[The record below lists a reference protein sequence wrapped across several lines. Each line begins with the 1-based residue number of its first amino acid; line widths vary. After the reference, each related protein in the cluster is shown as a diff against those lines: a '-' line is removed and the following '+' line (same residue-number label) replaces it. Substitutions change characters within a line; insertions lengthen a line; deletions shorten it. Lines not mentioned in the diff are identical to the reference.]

1 MDLEAKKAEI
11 LLKGQNLEQYIGKL
25 QNELGAAQQEML
37 RLQGELR
44 CIEGLAAP
52 PEPPKDPTANP
63 VPPAQPDPSRTL
75 GDGQEGSD
83 A

>member
-44 CIEGLAAP
+44 CIEGLMAP
-52 PEPPKDPTANP
+52 APNP
-63 VPPAQPDPSRTL
+63 VPSLDEKEASGTPEAK
-75 GDGQEGSD
+75 
-83 A
+83 

>member
-25 QNELGAAQQEML
+25 QNELGAAQQEL
-37 RLQGELR
+37 LKLQGELR
-44 CIEGLAAP
+44 RVESLMAP
-52 PEPPKDPTANP
+52 APNP
-63 VPPAQPDPSRTL
+63 VPSLDEQEASKANEVERPD
-75 GDGQEGSD
+75 